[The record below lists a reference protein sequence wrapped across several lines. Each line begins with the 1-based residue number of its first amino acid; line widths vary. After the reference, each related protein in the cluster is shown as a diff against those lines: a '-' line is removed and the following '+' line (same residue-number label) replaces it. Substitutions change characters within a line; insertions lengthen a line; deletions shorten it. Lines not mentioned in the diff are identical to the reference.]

1 MSDNPVSVF
10 GTGRRQTFLVAL
22 TVLILDQITKWLVV
36 TNLPLGAEWAP
47 IPWLAN
53 SLVITHTTNTGAAF
67 GLAPDAGWIFV
78 IIAVF
83 VILGIIFYYDKLP
96 TDHWMVRVALG
107 LLLGGSI
114 GNLIDR
120 LTRGSVVDFIDLRIW
135 PIFNVADSAI
145 VVGVF
150 IMFYYLLKEEKAI
163 KARNAAAATAAAQVE
178 PTPADG
184 DETPSQS

>member
-1 MSDNPVSVF
+1 MSDNLASAF
-10 GTGRRQTFLVAL
+10 GAGRRQTFLVAL
-22 TVLILDQITKWLVV
+22 AVLILDQISKWLVV
-36 TNLPLGAEWAP
+36 SNIPLGAEWAP
-47 IPWLAN
+47 TPWLVN
-53 SLVITHTTNTGAAF
+53 TLVFTHTTNTGAAF

-78 IIAVF
+78 VIAVI
-83 VILGIIFYYDKLP
+83 VVLGIIFYYDKLP

-120 LTRGSVVDFIDLRIW
+120 LTRGSVVDFIDVRVW

-150 IMFYYLLKEEKAI
+150 ILFYYLLKEEKAI
-163 KARNAAAATAAAQVE
+163 KQRAAAAAAQAETAPPTADAEE
-178 PTPADG
+178 PRS
-184 DETPSQS
+184 PS

>member
-1 MSDNPVSVF
+1 MSDNRSSLL

-22 TVLILDQITKWLVV
+22 IVLILDQFSKWLVV
-36 TNLPLGAEWAP
+36 SNIPVGVEWAP
-47 IPWLAN
+47 VSWLAN
-53 SLVITHTTNTGAAF
+53 SLVLTHTTNTGAAF

-78 IIAVF
+78 VIAVI
-83 VILGIIFYYDKLP
+83 VVLGIIFYYDKLP

-150 IMFYYLLKEEKAI
+150 ILFYYLLKEEKAI
-163 KARNAAAATAAAQVE
+163 KRRAAAAAAQAE
-178 PTPADG
+178 TAPSTADA
-184 DETPSQS
+184 DETHSQG